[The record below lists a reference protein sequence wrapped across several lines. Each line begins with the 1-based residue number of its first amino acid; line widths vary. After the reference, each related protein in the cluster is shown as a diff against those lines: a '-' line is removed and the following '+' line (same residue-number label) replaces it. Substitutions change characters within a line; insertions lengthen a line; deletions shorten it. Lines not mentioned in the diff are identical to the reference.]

1 MSNPSFSNIDLW
13 LFELNEGN
21 LTPTQVEQLQ
31 TFLLQHPELD
41 VDKDVWQN
49 ARLQRT
55 EEYVYTKKASLIR
68 GNPVFRIMDFASVAV
83 VLTAIV
89 TIGIFSNDTSTKSN
103 LARVE
108 KDALEKVQVSNNS
121 EISEKQKSSIFNS
134 RTASIPSV
142 ASAFSSAMNAISSSS
157 TPLQFSSNTQAAAVT
172 ANLIVLNE
180 NTVADRVNDENS
192 STGSVDN
199 LTEPTLALNS
209 SYDNIIPARS
219 SGRGLIQD
227 AELLDENNFTSNSFY
242 EVSHMNLNGL
252 DDELGNKDY
261 SLMAMNKD
269 HELNYFQK
277 KKKTLTKYQ
286 LMMKTKAGSFG
297 RKVMGMM
304 NNPIALKNFRDPHYN
319 IPGLSVSDINFS
331 SAGSQL
337 ATRVQTLSRL
347 QWQGKENQQLMNQLN
362 LDGYVFAVRGGFSLQ
377 LNHSMYK
384 NGGINVADMAIAYSP
399 KISLSNTVSLE
410 PSFRFKMGNKSLNHS
425 KMDGA
430 NQLEL
435 ERGVVEDYYAD
446 GSTPIGN
453 NLWYKDFGA
462 GVMVNTQWFFAGV
475 QIDNVFRHKDNMY
488 SNSTDSPRRSEYNI
502 IASAG
507 TDWVSRNKKMS
518 LSPYVVYQ
526 NEGELSELWVGANAR
541 LNWFMIGASFSSTR
555 NPSATIGA
563 RFKNFSIYYNAD
575 YSKSIMTGERSLSHQ
590 VTLKFLGKQS
600 RFGRGR

>member
-199 LTEPTLALNS
+199 LTVSTLSLNI
-209 SYDNIIPARS
+209 SYDNIIPAS
-219 SGRGLIQD
+219 S
-227 AELLDENNFTSNSFY
+227 S
-242 EVSHMNLNGL
+242 
-252 DDELGNKDY
+252 
-261 SLMAMNKD
+261 
-269 HELNYFQK
+269 
-277 KKKTLTKYQ
+277 
-286 LMMKTKAGSFG
+286 
-297 RKVMGMM
+297 
-304 NNPIALKNFRDPHYN
+304 
-319 IPGLSVSDINFS
+319 
-331 SAGSQL
+331 
-337 ATRVQTLSRL
+337 
-347 QWQGKENQQLMNQLN
+347 
-362 LDGYVFAVRGGFSLQ
+362 
-377 LNHSMYK
+377 
-384 NGGINVADMAIAYSP
+384 
-399 KISLSNTVSLE
+399 
-410 PSFRFKMGNKSLNHS
+410 
-425 KMDGA
+425 
-430 NQLEL
+430 
-435 ERGVVEDYYAD
+435 
-446 GSTPIGN
+446 
-453 NLWYKDFGA
+453 
-462 GVMVNTQWFFAGV
+462 
-475 QIDNVFRHKDNMY
+475 
-488 SNSTDSPRRSEYNI
+488 
-502 IASAG
+502 
-507 TDWVSRNKKMS
+507 
-518 LSPYVVYQ
+518 
-526 NEGELSELWVGANAR
+526 
-541 LNWFMIGASFSSTR
+541 
-555 NPSATIGA
+555 
-563 RFKNFSIYYNAD
+563 
-575 YSKSIMTGERSLSHQ
+575 
-590 VTLKFLGKQS
+590 
-600 RFGRGR
+600 